1 MKKNK
6 FPEIKSASFVISSPD
21 VGSCPEQSFPEYAFI
36 GRSNVGKSS
45 LINMLVGKKGLAK
58 ISGTP
63 GKTRLI
69 NHFIVNDEW
78 YLVDLPGY
86 GYAKISQSER
96 AKWKKMINAYLLKR
110 ENLICTFILIDSRH
124 EPQKN
129 DMEFMAWMGQK
140 QLPFVIVFTKSDK
153 LSRIKL
159 EDSMEAYAAELSL
172 TWEELPRSFITSAV
186 TALGKDELLA
196 YISENN
202 KLYQEYLRSIG

>member
-6 FPEIKSASFVISSPD
+6 FPAIKSASFVISSPD

-69 NHFIVNDEW
+69 NHFIINDEW

-159 EDSMEAYAAELSL
+159 EDSMEAYTTKLSL

-202 KLYQEYLRSIG
+202 KLYQEYLISIG

>member
-6 FPEIKSASFVISSPD
+6 YPAIKSASFVISSPD

-110 ENLICTFILIDSRH
+110 ENLVCTFILIDSRH

-129 DMEFMAWMGQK
+129 DLEFMAWMGQK

-159 EDSMEAYAAELSL
+159 EDSMEAYTTKLSL
-172 TWEELPRSFITSAV
+172 TWEELPLSFITSAV